1 MAGTIALERL
11 QAGLESVRGT
21 GVAATRRVYGQ
32 RGQAW
37 FTPAVDKTFL
47 DESMSS
53 FIKNYRHVVTRTGV
67 TLGVPDYLTASD
79 FAWWM
84 QLAAKGG
91 VTGVNSATTVY
102 TYTFTP
108 TAGSDDLK
116 TATFEGQS
124 DTQGYQF
131 PYCLLDTFDV
141 TWANGQPVQINA
153 GLTAQQ
159 YIPQAVTGS
168 ISDRTGLNGL
178 AGTNVKVFVDNAGG
192 TIGTTP
198 YAGVLSGKWSLA
210 NNWTTF
216 SEGKGNLYFDTAV
229 REVRSTTLE
238 LDIYFQDTIELAALA
253 SDVERL
259 IRVQFTGPVI
269 TGSTG
274 NIHEAVNLDF
284 YGYHLTAAFSPNAA
298 VRMVKMNAES
308 QFDTTSSTDWAVSA
322 ITSNSTLP

>member
-21 GVAATRRVYGQ
+21 GVAATRRVYTQ
-32 RGQAW
+32 RGQGW
-37 FTPAVDKTFL
+37 FTPAVDKQML
-47 DESMSS
+47 DEDMSS
-53 FIKNYRHVVTRTGV
+53 FIKNYRHVVTRTGA
-67 TLGVPDYLTASD
+67 TMGVPGFLTASD

-91 VTGVNSATTVY
+91 VTGVNTASTVY

-108 TAGSDDLK
+108 TVGSDDLK

-124 DTQGYQF
+124 DTQGYQL

-141 TWANGQPVQINA
+141 TWQNAAPVTFNA
-153 GLTAQQ
+153 ALTAQQ
-159 YIPQAVTGS
+159 YIPQAVTGA

-178 AGTNVKVFVDNAGG
+178 AGTNVKVFVDAAGG

-210 NNWTTF
+210 NNWMTF
-216 SEGKGNLYFDTAV
+216 SEGKGNLYYDTAV
-229 REVRSTTLE
+229 RQTRTTL
-238 LDIYFQDTIELAALA
+238 LDLDMYFQDTIELAALA
-253 SDVERL
+253 SDAERL
-259 IRVQFTGPVI
+259 IRVQFAGPVI

-274 NIHEAVNLDF
+274 NVTEKVNLDF
-284 YGYHLTAAFSPNAA
+284 YGYHLTAAFSPNNA
-298 VRMVKMNAES
+298 VRMIKMHAES
-308 QFDTTSSTDWAVSA
+308 QYDTANSTDWAVSA
-322 ITSNSTLP
+322 VTSNVTLP

>member
-1 MAGTIALERL
+1 MAGTIALERF

-21 GVAATRRVYGQ
+21 GVAATRRVYAQ
-32 RGQAW
+32 RGQGW

-53 FIKNYRHVVTRTGV
+53 FIKNFRHVVTRTGV
-67 TLGVPDYLTASD
+67 TLGLPGYLTASD

-84 QLAAKGG
+84 QFAAKGG
-91 VTGVNSATTVY
+91 VTGVNSASTVY

-108 TAGSDDLK
+108 TAGSDDVK
-116 TATFEGQS
+116 TATFEAQS

-131 PYCLLDTFDV
+131 PYSLLDTFDV
-141 TWANGQPVQINA
+141 TWSNGAPVTFDA
-153 GLTAQQ
+153 GLIAQQ

-178 AGTNVKVFVDNAGG
+178 AGTNAKVFIDAAGG

-210 NNWTTF
+210 NNWYTF
-216 SEGKGNLYFDTAV
+216 SEGKGNLYFDGAV
-229 REVRSTTLE
+229 RAVRSTTLE
-238 LDIYFQDTIELAALA
+238 LDIFFQDTIELAALA

-269 TGSTG
+269 AGSTG

-284 YGYHLTAAFSPNAA
+284 YGYHLTAGFAPDNAI
-298 VRMVKMNAES
+298 RTVKMNAES
-308 QFDTTSSTDWAVSA
+308 QYDTNSSTDWAVSA